1 MSSLS
6 YFSRFCHTL
15 NSLIQ
20 LRMVSFGN
28 LNDFRSAGGCIP
40 ARNTCCDN
48 SACLILLRIPVE
60 KKKVQHSFEAH
71 LMMVYFP

>member
-28 LNDFRSAGGCIP
+28 LNDFDRLWDASLQGTHA
-40 ARNTCCDN
+40 ATTRR
-48 SACLILLRIPVE
+48 A
-60 KKKVQHSFEAH
+60 
-71 LMMVYFP
+71 